1 MDLTYPQAEA
11 VREKINSDP
20 LPGKLTCL
28 NSQGNKTI
36 CAYSSKTYNGWFLVG
51 SIEVSALSQASVQW
65 SLLLVTTLAFALLI
79 AVNSVHFLLLNK
91 RLRESLAAVEQ
102 QCSENPIPFDDEP

>member
-1 MDLTYPQAEA
+1 MSFCRTYNDLTYPQAEA

-51 SIEVSALSQASVQW
+51 SIEVSALSQASG
-65 SLLLVTTLAFALLI
+65 
-79 AVNSVHFLLLNK
+79 SVV
-91 RLRESLAAVEQ
+91 AAACNDTGVCAADCGELGLFPAA
-102 QCSENPIPFDDEP
+102 E